1 MQATTEAA
9 IDTFGEQNQQDPRSA
24 LIARI
29 IASKCLRSS
38 QRMREFLLYVAD
50 CALRNAPEEAT
61 EQQIGIYVF
70 GRMAGYNSS
79 EDSIVRTHAR
89 LLRVKLR
96 EYFAEEGA
104 LEPLVLEI
112 PKGHYLPVFSPRET
126 LPHAS
131 QHSQSLAPEVLE
143 AAEEPAVR
151 SKALPVRLWG
161 SIGVVLAVLIA
172 TGSWAHHRTTV
183 SSPLVDRFWQP
194 FMTDGSSLVIY
205 SNALFTGDSKNGL
218 KYADPQEAEAQHTP
232 ESFVDTYTG
241 VGEVAGVYELT
252 RLFDNHQSSFLL
264 KRSMLVTWDEAKL
277 RNLIFIGSVAENPS
291 LRDVTSTTDFT
302 LTTGAGYSGIV
313 NHHPRPGEQA
323 LYSVPLPSP
332 TKDYAILAYLPGQ
345 APNRHMLIYSGLMTI
360 GTQGAVDFTC
370 HPEQFQE
377 LLQKAKG
384 KNGELLPFEAVLETS
399 IGGGVPL
406 QTRLVALHTR

>member
-1 MQATTEAA
+1 LPHAMRGAVIEA
-9 IDTFGEQNQQDPRSA
+9 FGEQNQEDPRSA

-29 IASKCLRSS
+29 IASTCFRSS
-38 QRMREFLLYVAD
+38 PRMREFLLYVAD

-61 EQQIGIYVF
+61 EQQIGIHVF

-104 LEPLVLEI
+104 LEPLILEI

-126 LPHAS
+126 LHTAS
-131 QHSQSLAPEVLE
+131 QDLSPTALE
-143 AAEEPAVR
+143 AAKEPIAQ
-151 SKALPVRLWG
+151 SKALSARFWV
-161 SIGVVLAVLIA
+161 SVGVLLIVLLA
-172 TGSWAHHRTTV
+172 TGSWAHHRATAAST
-183 SSPLVDRFWQP
+183 LVDRFWQP
-194 FMTDGSSLVIY
+194 FMADGSSLVIY
-205 SNALFTGDSKNGL
+205 SNALFTGDSKTGL
-218 KYADPQEAEAQHTP
+218 KYADPQEVGAQHLP

-252 RLFDNHQSSFLL
+252 RLFDSHQSSFML

-277 RNLIFIGSVAENPS
+277 RNLIFIGSAAENTS

-302 LTTGAGYSGIV
+302 MTTGSGYSGIV
-313 NHHPRPGEQA
+313 NHHPQPGEQA

-332 TKDYAILAYLPGQ
+332 TKDYAILAYLPGEE
-345 APNRHMLIYSGLMTI
+345 PNRHMLIYSGLMTI

-370 HPEQFQE
+370 HPELFQE